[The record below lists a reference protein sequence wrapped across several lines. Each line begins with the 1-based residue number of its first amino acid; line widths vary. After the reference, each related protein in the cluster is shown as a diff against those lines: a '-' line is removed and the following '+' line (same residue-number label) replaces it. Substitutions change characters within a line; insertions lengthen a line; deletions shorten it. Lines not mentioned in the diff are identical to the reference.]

1 MCVYTSKFATEK
13 NTTMKNVFLLTI
25 IAALFVACGSPSA
38 STEAGDAQEAAEAS
52 STNEMYTI
60 AADQSTVAWTGTKPT
75 GAFHTGTVA
84 IKEGSIS
91 AENGVPTA
99 GNFIIDLTTIN
110 VVDEEMDEETRA
122 KLLGHLSTG
131 DFFETEKYPTA
142 KFEITKATTDSLT
155 GNLTIKETTKSIT
168 VPYFF
173 QAENGEATATAS
185 FSIDRT
191 LWGITFNSGN
201 FFKNL
206 GEYMIDDAIQF
217 DVKLKGNK

>member
-1 MCVYTSKFATEK
+1 
-13 NTTMKNVFLLTI
+13 MKNVFLLTL

-38 STEAGDAQEAAEAS
+38 STEAGDANEAAEAS
-52 STNEMYTI
+52 STNETYTI
-60 AADQSTVAWTGTKPT
+60 AADQSTVVWKGTKPT
-75 GAFHTGTVA
+75 GDSHTGSVA
-84 IKEGSIS
+84 ITEGSIS
-91 AENGVPTA
+91 AENGALTA
-99 GNFIIDLTTIN
+99 GNFSIDLTSIN
-110 VVDEEMDEETRA
+110 VADEGMDAETKA
-122 KLLGHLSTG
+122 KLVGHLSTG
-131 DFFETEKYPTA
+131 DFFETEKYPNA
-142 KFEITKATTDSLT
+142 KFVISAATADSLT

-173 QAENGEATATAS
+173 QVDNGDAVATAS

-217 DVKLKGNK
+217 DIKLKGTK

>member
-1 MCVYTSKFATEK
+1 
-13 NTTMKNVFLLTI
+13 MKNVFLLTI

-38 STEAGDAQEAAEAS
+38 STEAGDANEAAEAS
-52 STNEMYTI
+52 STNETYTI
-60 AADQSTVAWTGTKPT
+60 AADQSTVIWKGTKPT
-75 GAFHTGTVA
+75 GDSHTGSVA
-84 IKEGSIS
+84 ITEGSIS
-91 AENGVPTA
+91 AENGALTA
-99 GNFIIDLTTIN
+99 GNFSIDLTSIS
-110 VVDEEMDEETRA
+110 VADEGMDAETKA
-122 KLLGHLSTG
+122 KLVGHLSTG
-131 DFFETEKYPTA
+131 DFFETEKYPSANFTITA
-142 KFEITKATTDSLT
+142 ATADSLT

-173 QAENGEATATAS
+173 QEDNADAVATAS

-217 DVKLKGNK
+217 DIKLKGTK

>member
-1 MCVYTSKFATEK
+1 
-13 NTTMKNVFLLTI
+13 MKNLFLLTL

-38 STEAGDAQEAAEAS
+38 STEAGDANEAAEAS
-52 STNEMYTI
+52 STNETYTI
-60 AADQSTVAWTGTKPT
+60 AADQSAVIWKGTKPT
-75 GAFHTGTVA
+75 GDSHTGSVA
-84 IKEGSIS
+84 ITEGSIS
-91 AENGVPTA
+91 AENGALTA
-99 GNFIIDLTTIN
+99 GNFSIDLTSIN
-110 VVDEEMDEETRA
+110 VADEGMDAETKA
-122 KLLGHLSTG
+122 KLVGHLSTG
-131 DFFETEKYPTA
+131 DFFETEKYPNA
-142 KFEITKATTDSLT
+142 KFVISAATADSLT

-173 QAENGEATATAS
+173 QVDNGDAVATAS

-217 DVKLKGNK
+217 DIKLKGTK